1 MKQTHFS
8 ERKIQMSETLSR
20 RVGRLVSGGFH
31 ALKTKSLAILRK
43 SRFQTASNDLY
54 LFDGL

>member
-1 MKQTHFS
+1 
-8 ERKIQMSETLSR
+8 MSEPLPR